1 MRNRIIIIGT
11 GSMCSRI
18 YIQVLF
24 DDSNAFFF
32 FFRLYFCHFFL
43 CHVSFVIVIGVRG
56 SKKIIS
62 FVIPF
67 LFLLLH
73 VALDC
78 GLPFFEISPPLFICH
93 VILNHLQSTFLLF
106 LFFYLLGSVI
116 SYMHLHCHGHHLLLY
131 IAFLVCLLQG
141 YPHNDFS

>member
-1 MRNRIIIIGT
+1 MIL
-11 GSMCSRI
+11 M
-18 YIQVLF
+18 L
-24 DDSNAFFF
+24 FF

-73 VALDC
+73 VDWTADC
-78 GLPFFEISPPLFICH
+78 LFSKYHPL
-93 VILNHLQSTFLLF
+93 
-106 LFFYLLGSVI
+106 YLSVM
-116 SYMHLHCHGHHLLLY
+116 S
-131 IAFLVCLLQG
+131 F
-141 YPHNDFS
+141 